1 VGLQAVARHNR
12 VDMSAG
18 TRNSRVHSSRV
29 WFITGASSGLGRA
42 LAETVLDRGERAV
55 VTARKP
61 ERLLDFI
68 ERYPVQA
75 LVLEL
80 DVTRFEQAKA
90 VISQAVERFG
100 RIDVLVNNAGYG
112 LLGAAEELD
121 ISQLRRQFEANFFG
135 LVNITRTVLPIMR
148 RARGGWIVN
157 ISSVGGVRA
166 IAGFSAYSA
175 TKFAVEGF
183 SEALAQE
190 VAPLGIA
197 VTIVEPGRFRTD
209 WAGRSLEVAPATI
222 TDYAS
227 TVGATRDLMASLNGN
242 QEGDP
247 VRGAAAIIQAVDAE
261 RPPLR
266 LALGADAVAAIRQK
280 LAAAGDEL
288 RAWEAVSVSTG
299 FPDTDDTTVGSRQLR
314 NSS

>member
-1 VGLQAVARHNR
+1 VSLAKA
-12 VDMSAG
+12 
-18 TRNSRVHSSRV
+18 NSSGHSTRV

-42 LAETVLDRGERAV
+42 LAEAVLDRGERAV

-61 ERLLDFI
+61 ERLLEFI
-68 ERYPVQA
+68 ERYPAQA

-80 DVTRFEQAKA
+80 DVTRFDQANA
-90 VISQAVERFG
+90 VVSQTLERFG

-112 LLGAAEELD
+112 LLGAAEEYEV
-121 ISQLRRQFEANFFG
+121 SQLRRQFETNFFG
-135 LVNITRTVLPIMR
+135 LVNITRAVLPIMR
-148 RARGGWIVN
+148 RARSGWIVN

-166 IAGFSAYSA
+166 IAGFSAYNA

-190 VAPLGIA
+190 VGPLGIA

-209 WAGRSLEVAPATI
+209 WAGRSLEVAPSTI
-222 TDYAS
+222 AEYAA
-227 TVGATRDLMASLNGN
+227 TVGATRDLMTSVNGS

-247 VRGAAAIIQAVDAE
+247 ERAAAAIIKAVDAD

-280 LAAAGDEL
+280 LAAVGDEL
-288 RAWEAVSVSTG
+288 AAWERVSVSTE
-299 FPDTDDTTVGSRQLR
+299 FPETEDMTVGSRPLR